1 MEEFAVR
8 GGLVYDGTG
17 APPEKT
23 DVWVRGGVIAG
34 LGPGAGGPNVPAV
47 DAAGQ
52 VVTPGFVDLHRH
64 CDVAPLRDEAFGQTE
79 LAQGITTAV
88 AGNCGLAP
96 VPLDAARH
104 GAFYDYIEPVVGP
117 VPPGAPCGSYAAY
130 ARALET
136 AALPLNL
143 GFLAGIGAV
152 RYTVQGFS
160 EAPLAGAALARA
172 AALVDEAMQA
182 GACGASLGLMY
193 RPECYTR
200 PQEYDALLRP
210 VALRDGLLCTHIR
223 GEGDS
228 LVPSVREVVDIA
240 RRAGVRLNISHF
252 KATGIHNW
260 RDQIFRAID
269 CIETARAQGQEVT
282 ADLYPYDGGST
293 TLLSLLPPT
302 LAACAPEFFSTPAG
316 AARLREELSR
326 SHPGWDNMA
335 ASIGWDR
342 ILISSVSAA
351 PYARYQGMDFA
362 AAAALHGSAD
372 PADLMAELL
381 AGTGGKVGVIVLSM
395 AWEDVQAVA
404 RLPYTAFIS
413 DALYGGGENP
423 HPRLYGAFPRVLRK
437 LVAEEG
443 VLSFAQAVH
452 KMTGMPAARA
462 HLPGRGV
469 LRPGAAADLLVFRPG
484 AFRDTA
490 AYAAPKQDA
499 VGLSRAYVGGRLA
512 LIDGSMNKTRA
523 GRLLRRGDE
532 KG

>member
-1 MEEFAVR
+1 MDEFAVR

-17 APPEKT
+17 APPVKT
-23 DVWVRGGVIAG
+23 DVFVRGGIIVG
-34 LGPGAGGPNVPAV
+34 MGPGAGGPDVPVV

-64 CDVAPLRDEAFGQTE
+64 CDTAPLRDAAFGRTE

-88 AGNCGLAP
+88 AGNCGLSP

-104 GAFYDYIEPVVGP
+104 RAFYDYIEPVVGP
-117 VPPGAPCGSYAAY
+117 AAPGASCAGYAAY
-130 ARALET
+130 VRALEQ
-136 AALPLNL
+136 AQLPLNL

-152 RYTVQGFS
+152 RYAVQGFS
-160 EAPLAGAALARA
+160 EAPLTERALAEG
-172 AALVDEAMQA
+172 AALVDGALRA
-182 GACGASLGLMY
+182 GACGASLGIMY

-200 PQEYDALLRP
+200 PREYEALLRP
-210 VALRDGLLCTHIR
+210 VALGDGLLCAHIR

-228 LVPSVREVVDIA
+228 LVPSVQEAIGLA

-252 KATGIHNW
+252 KATGIRNW
-260 RDQIFRAID
+260 HDKIFRAIE
-269 CIETARAQGQEVT
+269 CIEAARAGGQEVT
-282 ADLYPYDGGST
+282 ADFYPYDGGST
-293 TLLSLLPPT
+293 TLLSLLPPA
-302 LAACAPEFFSTPAG
+302 LAACAPEFFATPAG
-316 AARLREELSR
+316 AAKLRDELYRDHS
-326 SHPGWDNMA
+326 GWDNMVT
-335 ASIGWDR
+335 SIGWER

-351 PYARYQGMDFA
+351 PYARYQGENFA
-362 AAAALHGSAD
+362 EAARRHGCGD

-381 AGTGGKVGVIVLSM
+381 AQTGGKVGVIVLSM
-395 AWEDVQAVA
+395 AWEDVQTVA
-404 RLPYTAFIS
+404 RLPYTALIS

-423 HPRLYGAFPRVLRK
+423 HPRLYGAFPRMLRK
-437 LVAEEG
+437 LVREEG

-469 LRPGAAADLLVFRPG
+469 LQPGAAADLLVFRPE

-490 AYAAPKQDA
+490 SYAAPKQDA
-499 VGLSRAYVGGRLA
+499 VGLSWAYVGGRPA
-512 LIDGSMNKTRA
+512 LQDGVMNKTRA
-523 GRLLRRGDE
+523 GQVLRRGGK